1 MMIRRQSLT
10 NKTMMQDTP
19 KSASMVFPYS
29 DSIKIQNNW
38 WDQLFEGMNE
48 PHHSSNLLLELPGF
62 ESREPLVAPGGLGWQ
77 VELEIDAD
85 LYDDHDHDGDGDGDG
100 DGDVDIYN
108 ICTLYI
114 CIDDMYG
121 NLLESEVSPSQIPGS
136 RLLSSSVH
144 SIQDFCSQLCQGRN

>member
-1 MMIRRQSLT
+1 ML
-10 NKTMMQDTP
+10 NEQDKDRDT
-19 KSASMVFPYS
+19 
-29 DSIKIQNNW
+29 
-38 WDQLFEGMNE
+38 G
-48 PHHSSNLLLELPGF
+48 
-62 ESREPLVAPGGLGWQ
+62 
-77 VELEIDAD
+77 
-85 LYDDHDHDGDGDGDG
+85 DHDHRDGDHDDGDGDGDGESGCHVDDGDGDG

>member
-48 PHHSSNLLLELPGF
+48 PHHSSNLLLELPGLKT
-62 ESREPLVAPGGLGWQ
+62 RKPLVAAGGLGWQ
-77 VELEIDAD
+77 VELQVDHD
-85 LYDDHDHDGDGDGDG
+85 LCDDHDVDGDGDGDTY
-100 DGDVDIYN
+100 IW
-108 ICTLYI
+108 CTY
-114 CIDDMYG
+114 
-121 NLLESEVSPSQIPGS
+121 
-136 RLLSSSVH
+136 R
-144 SIQDFCSQLCQGRN
+144 